1 MRKTLLTSAALFS
14 VVVTAPVLT
23 QPTVTPPT
31 TAPGSSVTAEPAPP
45 NGEPVTGKPT
55 ESGVAPGGGTTGGK
69 PQEQTTSQPANNK
82 PDEHGPAASE
92 RRPSDS
98 AGQPVWS
105 KLRPHQG
112 VQRRSPAAPR
122 SATASVDENASADQ
136 YLRDAQT
143 ALRERRIREARE
155 ALERAEIRVLNS
167 APNTN
172 AGKNSTVD
180 TIEQAREALG
190 HVRYLRPD
198 LARGGQMIDQAMSE
212 TASKGTSSLSGGQ
225 SGSTNGTNGRLAPPP
240 SR

>member
-1 MRKTLLTSAALFS
+1 MRTTLLTSAALLV
-14 VVVTAPVLT
+14 VVVTAPALS

-31 TAPGSSVTAEPAPP
+31 APGSSVT
-45 NGEPVTGKPT
+45 
-55 ESGVAPGGGTTGGK
+55 SGYEKIAARSAAWNRAYPG
-69 PQEQTTSQPANNK
+69 N
-82 PDEHGPAASE
+82 AASE
-92 RRPSDS
+92 RIPSDT

-105 KLRPHQG
+105 KLRPHEG

-122 SATASVDENASADQ
+122 SATASIDENASADQ

-143 ALRERRIREARE
+143 ALRERRTREAQE

-225 SGSTNGTNGRLAPPP
+225 SGSTNGTNGSAGSSPITLIGAVATPPP
-240 SR
+240 